1 MIITYLMSKN
11 DKVASILKNT
21 KTGEVINVVLTDET
35 VVTGRLMPGY
45 EYGKKDHIV
54 IKLNNGY
61 NIGIKIERIK
71 SIHLISST
79 NLVNKTSSYKN
90 VKYANGNNHFSNTIR
105 LTDLDQPKILLLST
119 GGTIASKID
128 YRTGGVTSVLSAQDL
143 YSSVPEISDYAKI
156 DTEILINEYSENIG
170 PNEWNIIINKIIEK
184 INLGMYQGIII
195 SHGTDTMSYTASA
208 LSFALQNIP
217 IPVILVGAQRS
228 SDRPSSDAS
237 SNLIGAVICASR
249 LDYSGVFVVMHSGM
263 SDDVVACHIGTR
275 VRKNHTSKRD
285 AFQSID
291 VLPVATINKNQI
303 YLNHEVVSNIILK
316 KRSVEYEKGKVK
328 YQIFG
333 SRFDNRVFLL
343 KYYPGFN
350 PMLIEYVVSQ
360 GNKIV
365 IIEGT
370 GLGHINKNCISY
382 LKKAIDLGVLVF
394 MTSQCI
400 WGRTNMNVYDTGRD
414 LLKIGVIPLSNMLS
428 ETAVVKAM
436 WLLANESNYTSIIK
450 IMQENISNEII
461 PISHIL

>member
-1 MIITYLMSKN
+1 
-11 DKVASILKNT
+11 
-21 KTGEVINVVLTDET
+21 
-35 VVTGRLMPGY
+35 
-45 EYGKKDHIV
+45 
-54 IKLNNGY
+54 
-61 NIGIKIERIK
+61 
-71 SIHLISST
+71 
-79 NLVNKTSSYKN
+79 
-90 VKYANGNNHFSNTIR
+90 
-105 LTDLDQPKILLLST
+105 
-119 GGTIASKID
+119 
-128 YRTGGVTSVLSAQDL
+128 
-143 YSSVPEISDYAKI
+143 
-156 DTEILINEYSENIG
+156 LINEYSENIG

-208 LSFALQNIP
+208 LSFVLQNIP

-285 AFQSID
+285 AFRSID
-291 VLPVATINKNQI
+291 VSPVATIKKNQI

-333 SRFDNRVFLL
+333 SKFDNRVFLL

>member
-1 MIITYLMSKN
+1 MIITYLMSKDDN
-11 DKVASILKNT
+11 VGFILKNT
-21 KTGEVINVVLTDET
+21 KTGEVINIVLTDET

-45 EYGKKDHIV
+45 EYDKKDHIV

-79 NLVNKTSSYKN
+79 NLENKTSSYKN
-90 VKYANGNNHFSNTIR
+90 VKYANGNNHFSNT

-170 PNEWNIIINKIIEK
+170 PNEWNLIINKIIEK
-184 INLGMYQGIII
+184 INLGMYHGIII

-263 SDDVVACHIGTR
+263 SDDVLACHIGTR

-291 VLPVATINKNQI
+291 VSPVATIKKNQI

-316 KRSVEYEKGKVK
+316 KRSVEYEKSKVK

-333 SRFDNRVFLL
+333 SKFDNRVFLL

-414 LLKIGVIPLSNMLS
+414 LLKIGVIPLFNMLS

-436 WLLANESNYTSIIK
+436 WLLGNETNYTSIIK